1 MDLSVDFREVSMI
14 QRIKIMK
21 KGRYTGRYHHC
32 LSVYITDL
40 ILFLCLVARL
50 VWSEPQLRVEVE
62 YTWFM
67 GYHQVTV
74 MMMTTLGMIFP
85 AVMFPVLQVR
95 WEQNHISSVIIIIH
109 SGSLS
114 RAIHLAAQSA
124 LLSMQA
130 ESLLVD
136 ATAASLIR
144 VSMNEDTRWPR
155 CKSLYSVNQIC
166 FFLAAWVKMYG
177 ANCIMINEDDNNND
191 NISDS
196 QFCHWKNWGGA
207 SYNSPL
213 ILFFK

>member
-1 MDLSVDFREVSMI
+1 M
-14 QRIKIMK
+14 
-21 KGRYTGRYHHC
+21 
-32 LSVYITDL
+32 TDL

-50 VWSEPQLRVEVE
+50 VLSEPQLRVEVE

-67 GYHQVTV
+67 GYRQVTV
-74 MMMTTLGMIFP
+74 MMMMILGMIFP
-85 AVMFPVLQVR
+85 AVMFPVLQVH
-95 WEQNHISSVIIIIH
+95 WEQNHISSFTIVIH

-114 RAIHLAAQSA
+114 RASCMAAQST

-130 ESLLVD
+130 ESSLAD
-136 ATAASLIR
+136 ATPTFPIR

-155 CKSLYSVNQIC
+155 FRSWYSVNQKY

-177 ANCIMINEDDNNND
+177 ANCIMINKDDNND

-196 QFCHWKNWGGA
+196 QFCHWKNWRGA
-207 SYNSPL
+207 SYNSLL

>member
-1 MDLSVDFREVSMI
+1 MEVHREVS
-14 QRIKIMK
+14 
-21 KGRYTGRYHHC
+21 
-32 LSVYITDL
+32 LFVYITDL
-40 ILFLCLVARL
+40 IFFLCLVARL
-50 VWSEPQLRVEVE
+50 VLSEPQLRVEVE
-62 YTWFM
+62 YIWFM
-67 GYHQVTV
+67 GYRQVTV
-74 MMMTTLGMIFP
+74 MMMTILGMIFP

-109 SGSLS
+109 SGGLS
-114 RAIHLAAQSA
+114 GASCLAAQSA

-130 ESLLVD
+130 ECLMVD
-136 ATAASLIR
+136 ATPASLIR
-144 VSMNEDTRWPR
+144 MSMNEDTRWPR
-155 CKSLYSVNQIC
+155 RKSLYSVNQIC

-177 ANCIMINEDDNNND
+177 ANCIMINKDDNNND